1 MKALMKKI
9 IIRYL
14 PKNISAEIFA
24 LYRLIYFRARKEI
37 SAIEFHLAE
46 HCNLNCA
53 GCDHFSSLAE
63 EEYADVTVVEKDMTR
78 LSALTNGYIKKICL
92 IGGEP
97 LLNKNITEIFYIT
110 RKNFM
115 FPVSKDANDRGTRI
129 VLFTNGILLSKQPD
143 KFWQSCKDNKIDI
156 LITRY
161 PIKIDTETITK
172 MCSEYGINLSNPPGI
187 RDDEMY
193 RCVVSLDGK
202 GDVKSNW
209 KYCMHNYWT
218 FLRNGRIY
226 PCPFYANIHHFN
238 RRFNLNLPVTDKDF
252 IDIHKVKDMTEILRF
267 LSKPIPACRYC
278 DIGAYTYGH
287 AWGISKKEI
296 SEWT

>member
-1 MKALMKKI
+1 MKALIKNI
-9 IIRYL
+9 ITHCL
-14 PKNISAEIFA
+14 PKNLSAEIFSV
-24 LYRLIYFRARKEI
+24 YRLLYFLARKEI
-37 SAIEFHLAE
+37 SNIEFHLAE

-53 GCDHFSSLAE
+53 GCDHFSPLAG
-63 EEYADVTVVEKDMTR
+63 EEYADVTIVEKDMAR
-78 LSALTNGYIKKICL
+78 LSVLTKTHIKEIRL

-97 LLNKNITEIFYIT
+97 LLNKNITEIFEST
-110 RKNFM
+110 RKYFTPPRDEKN
-115 FPVSKDANDRGTRI
+115 KNGTRI
-129 VLFTNGILLSKQPD
+129 VLFTNGILLPKQSD
-143 KFWQSCKDNKIDI
+143 EFWQSCKDNKIDI

-161 PIKIDTETITK
+161 PIRIGIEAITK
-172 MCSEYGINLSNPPGI
+172 KCNEYGINLSHPPGV

-226 PCPFYANIHHFN
+226 PCPFYANIRHFN
-238 RRFNLNLPVTDKDF
+238 RYFNRNLPLTDEDS
-252 IDIHKVKDMTEILRF
+252 IDIYKVNNLKEILRF
-267 LSKPIPACRYC
+267 LASPIPACRYC
-278 DIGAYTYGH
+278 DISAYTYGNKW
-287 AWGISKKEI
+287 AVSKKHI

>member
-1 MKALMKKI
+1 MI
-9 IIRYL
+9 THYL
-14 PKNISAEIFA
+14 PKNLSKEILA
-24 LYRLIYFRARKEI
+24 LYRLLYFRTRKEI
-37 SAIEFHLAE
+37 SFIEFQLAE

-53 GCDHFSSLAE
+53 GCDHFSPLAE
-63 EEYADVTVVEKDMTR
+63 EEYADIAVVEKDMAR

-97 LLNKNITEIFYIT
+97 VLNRNVTEIFHIT
-110 RKNFM
+110 RKHFA
-115 FPVSKDANDRGTRI
+115 PPLPASKDIRKRGTQI
-129 VLFTNGILLSKQPD
+129 VLFTNGILLPKQPD
-143 KFWQSCKDNKIDI
+143 EFWQSCKDNKIDI
-156 LITRY
+156 WITHY
-161 PIKIDTETITK
+161 PIKIDMETITK
-172 MCSEYGINLSNPPGI
+172 KCDEYGINLSNPPGI
-187 RDDEMY
+187 RDNEMY

-209 KYCMHNYWT
+209 KYCVHNYWA

-238 RRFNLNLPVTDKDF
+238 RHFNLDLSVTDKDS
-252 IDIHKVKDMTEILRF
+252 IDMHKVKSMKEILHF
-267 LSKPIPACRYC
+267 LSKPIPGCRYC

-287 AWGISKKEI
+287 TWGVSKKEI

>member
-1 MKALMKKI
+1 MKSLIKKI
-9 IIRYL
+9 ITHYL
-14 PKNISAEIFA
+14 PKDLSAEILA
-24 LYRLIYFRARKEI
+24 MYRLLYFQTRKEI
-37 SAIEFHLAE
+37 SVIEFQLAE

-53 GCDHFSSLAE
+53 GCDHFSPLAE
-63 EEYADVTVVEKDMTR
+63 EEYADISVVEKDMVR
-78 LSALTNGYIKKICL
+78 LSALTNAYIKKICL

-97 LLNKNITEIFYIT
+97 LLNRNITGIFELV
-110 RKNFM
+110 RKYFM
-115 FPVSKDANDRGTRI
+115 FPTLKGKHKHGTRI

-143 KFWQSCKDNKIDI
+143 EFWQSCKDNKIDI

-161 PIKIDTETITK
+161 PIRIDTETITK
-172 MCSEYGINLSNPPGI
+172 KCREYGIGLSNPPGI

-202 GDVKSNW
+202 GDMKSNW

-252 IDIHKVKDMTEILRF
+252 IDIHTAKDMKEILRF

-278 DIGAYTYGH
+278 DIDAYTYGH
-287 AWGISKKEI
+287 RWGLSKKDI
-296 SEWT
+296 NEWT